1 MRGKLV
7 DIPVLE
13 ENIQAAGQHFHRS
26 TVLLIHFKFVQITFI
41 SWTYIVRERTQ
52 TSIVDGSLSKLLMLL
67 LLCTKINF
75 KMTLTSTIEKE

>member
-7 DIPVLE
+7 DIPLLE
-13 ENIQAAGQHFHRS
+13 ENTQVAGQHFHRS
-26 TVLLIHFKFVQITFI
+26 TVLLIDFKFVQITFI